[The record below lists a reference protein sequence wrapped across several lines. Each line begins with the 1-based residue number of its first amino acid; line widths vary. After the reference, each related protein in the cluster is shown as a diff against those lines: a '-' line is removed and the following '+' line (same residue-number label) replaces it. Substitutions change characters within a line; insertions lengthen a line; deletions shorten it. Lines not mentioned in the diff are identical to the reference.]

1 MTIPPGYQQQE
12 QNRDVDLLSVIVVT
26 YNSKQI
32 VGSCIKPLQNILDIE
47 IIVVDNAST
56 DGTAEFVRTAFPSVK
71 VIESGGNLG
80 FAKGVNLGASYASG
94 GVLILLNPDALVSNT
109 SLRALH
115 AALADDPEIGV
126 IAPLL
131 DHPGRGLSVR
141 EGGMAPTIWH
151 IFCHYYGLSRLF
163 RRYQAFR
170 GMYVLRSESFDS
182 IDVDWVSGACMAV
195 PLAVWQANDGLSER
209 WFMYAE
215 DVEFCLRVRKAG
227 KRVVIC
233 GGANGTHGLG
243 ESSTNAPAEP
253 TNALWL
259 TNLYDLY
266 KLEISPSR
274 LHNALWKFVFTGG
287 LAIRSIA
294 TGAKMVLNGHPP
306 SRSPDYRRFNFYIRE
321 LSKQDSLRG
330 SK

>member
-1 MTIPPGYQQQE
+1 MTMPPGCKQQVQI
-12 QNRDVDLLSVIVVT
+12 RDMDLLSVIIVT

-32 VGSCIKPLQNILDIE
+32 VGSCIKLLLNKLDIE

-56 DGTAEFVRTAFPSVK
+56 DGTAEFVRTAFPSVRL
-71 VIESGGNLG
+71 IESGGNLG

-94 GVLILLNPDALVSNT
+94 GVLVLLNPDALVSY
-109 SLRALH
+109 SSMHALR
-115 AALADDPEIGV
+115 AALAEDPEIGV

-195 PLAVWQANDGLSER
+195 PLAVWQGNGGLCER

-243 ESSTNAPAEP
+243 ESSAKTPAEP

-266 KLEISPSR
+266 KLKISPSR
-274 LHNALWKFVFTGG
+274 MHNALWKIVFLGG
-287 LAIRSIA
+287 LALRSIA
-294 TGAKMVLNGHPP
+294 TGAQMVLNGHPP

-321 LSKQDSLRG
+321 LSRQDSLRG
-330 SK
+330 RK